1 MPIYEYRC
9 NACGHKLESLQ
20 RLSDAPLVTCPACG
34 KDALAKQLSAA
45 GFQLKGSGWYAT
57 DFKNS
62 GSKPPAK
69 DAAKPDAKADAPAS
83 AAERSQVGHL
93 DRRQGGCARR
103 VVRHQ
108 VEPRA
113 KAKPAAP
120 ATSRPRPARRPE
132 ARDLAQGIGGGAE
145 ALPDRRASR
154 LGSARHHH
162 LGAAAAAVDARPDAA
177 AGARERAPRSAV
189 RIPHSRASARC
200 WRLRF

>member
-83 AAERSQVGHL
+83 AASEAKPDTST
-93 DRRQGGCARR
+93 A
-103 VVRHQ
+103 
-108 VEPRA
+108 A
-113 KAKPAAP
+113 KADAPAASSGTKTGESKSETRSASDKPAATGT
-120 ATSRPRPARRPE
+120 TS
-132 ARDLAQGIGGGAE
+132 GG
-145 ALPDRRASR
+145 S
-154 LGSARHHH
+154 
-162 LGAAAAAVDARPDAA
+162 
-177 AGARERAPRSAV
+177 
-189 RIPHSRASARC
+189 
-200 WRLRF
+200 

>member
-83 AAERSQVGHL
+83 AASEASEAKSDTSTAAKTDAPAASSATKSADQGKSDTRSTS
-93 DRRQGGCARR
+93 D
-103 VVRHQ
+103 
-108 VEPRA
+108 
-113 KAKPAAP
+113 KPAATGT
-120 ATSRPRPARRPE
+120 TS
-132 ARDLAQGIGGGAE
+132 
-145 ALPDRRASR
+145 
-154 LGSARHHH
+154 GS
-162 LGAAAAAVDARPDAA
+162 
-177 AGARERAPRSAV
+177 S
-189 RIPHSRASARC
+189 
-200 WRLRF
+200 

>member
-83 AAERSQVGHL
+83 AASEASEAKS
-93 DRRQGGCARR
+93 DTSTA
-103 VVRHQ
+103 
-108 VEPRA
+108 A
-113 KAKPAAP
+113 KADAPAASSATKSADQGKSDTRSASDKPAATGT
-120 ATSRPRPARRPE
+120 TS
-132 ARDLAQGIGGGAE
+132 
-145 ALPDRRASR
+145 
-154 LGSARHHH
+154 GS
-162 LGAAAAAVDARPDAA
+162 
-177 AGARERAPRSAV
+177 S
-189 RIPHSRASARC
+189 
-200 WRLRF
+200 

>member
-69 DAAKPDAKADAPAS
+69 DASKPDAKPDATAGASSEASEAKSSDTSTAAKADAPAAPAATKTSDQSKSETRS
-83 AAERSQVGHL
+83 AS
-93 DRRQGGCARR
+93 D
-103 VVRHQ
+103 
-108 VEPRA
+108 
-113 KAKPAAP
+113 KPAATGT
-120 ATSRPRPARRPE
+120 TS
-132 ARDLAQGIGGGAE
+132 
-145 ALPDRRASR
+145 
-154 LGSARHHH
+154 GS
-162 LGAAAAAVDARPDAA
+162 
-177 AGARERAPRSAV
+177 S
-189 RIPHSRASARC
+189 
-200 WRLRF
+200 

>member
-83 AAERSQVGHL
+83 AASEASEAKS
-93 DRRQGGCARR
+93 DTSTA
-103 VVRHQ
+103 
-108 VEPRA
+108 A
-113 KAKPAAP
+113 KADAPAASSATKSADQGKSDTRSTSDKPAATGT
-120 ATSRPRPARRPE
+120 TS
-132 ARDLAQGIGGGAE
+132 
-145 ALPDRRASR
+145 
-154 LGSARHHH
+154 GS
-162 LGAAAAAVDARPDAA
+162 
-177 AGARERAPRSAV
+177 S
-189 RIPHSRASARC
+189 
-200 WRLRF
+200 